1 MIPMSPRQQD
11 NPELVVIGGGVGGL
25 VTASVAGQLGVRT
38 TLIERGPKL
47 GGDCL
52 HTGCVPSKTLIHSA
66 RVASLMRRA
75 GEFGLPAADPRVDLG
90 AVMDRVRSVI
100 DSIQVHDDPERFRGY
115 GVEVIFGQARFTAP
129 RELMVEDRRI
139 TGRRFVIATGSRPA
153 IPAIPGLDEAGY
165 LTSDSLWTQR
175 SLPRRLAVLGGGPIG
190 LELGQALARL
200 GSQVTILEAAA
211 RLLPGEDPDTGEAL
225 KAILDRE
232 GLEIR
237 LGAQVTGVSG
247 QGAVKRLDYVQDA
260 CSRTLEVDA
269 ILVATGRRPN
279 VEDLGLEAAG
289 VDFGARGIR
298 VDRRLRSSAKHIYAC
313 GDCCDTPYPFTHA
326 AEYEAGIV
334 ITNAVFRLPR
344 KADYRVLPRV
354 IYCDPELAR
363 VGLNEREAR
372 EQGLEVEV
380 LRFPF
385 SQVDRALAEGE
396 TAGEAK
402 LLVRKGRL
410 VGAALLGPRAGELI
424 HELALAMQAKIP
436 VSRIAATIHAYPTL
450 AQIHRRAVN
459 TAYSPRLFGPA
470 TRRLVRWIQRLIP

>member
-1 MIPMSPRQQD
+1 
-11 NPELVVIGGGVGGL
+11 
-25 VTASVAGQLGVRT
+25 
-38 TLIERGPKL
+38 
-47 GGDCL
+47 
-52 HTGCVPSKTLIHSA
+52 
-66 RVASLMRRA
+66 
-75 GEFGLPAADPRVDLG
+75 
-90 AVMDRVRSVI
+90 
-100 DSIQVHDDPERFRGY
+100 
-115 GVEVIFGQARFTAP
+115 
-129 RELMVEDRRI
+129 MVEDRRI